1 MIQAKIQDKLYLPN
15 EFMKI
20 FNDYVKRRR
29 ELKLQKKIRI
39 TEKANQILN
48 QTRSPSNDGLLT
60 KRDNKAFNYKSFN
73 QQ

>member
-20 FNDYVKRRR
+20 FNDYVRRRR

-48 QTRSPSNDGLLT
+48 QTRSPSNDG
-60 KRDNKAFNYKSFN
+60 S
-73 QQ
+73 

>member
-39 TEKANQILN
+39 SEKANQKLN
-48 QTRSPSNDGLLT
+48 QT
-60 KRDNKAFNYKSFN
+60 
-73 QQ
+73 